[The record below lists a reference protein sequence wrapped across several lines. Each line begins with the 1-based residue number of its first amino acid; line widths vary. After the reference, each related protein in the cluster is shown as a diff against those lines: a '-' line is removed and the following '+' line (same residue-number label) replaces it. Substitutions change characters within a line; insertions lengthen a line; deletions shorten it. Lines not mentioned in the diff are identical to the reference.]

1 MAELRV
7 KGTGT
12 IKLFENDNTSSVTI
26 ASPASLGGDRTVTLP
41 DADVTLVS
49 GTMND
54 ATALSGTV
62 PIGSGG
68 TGATTLAGAG
78 LTNAPAFE
86 VYLSAAQ
93 SVSSGV
99 TTKITFDTEV
109 FDTNSAFA
117 SNKFTVPA
125 DEGGKY
131 LFILWCHV
139 ANTATDAASQNLF
152 LYKNGASVWQ
162 ANCHFAAN
170 TIKRLLMAITWI
182 DDASATDYFEG
193 YASVSGTSPSVL
205 GGTGSFGSF
214 FGGYKLIGI

>member
-1 MAELRV
+1 M
-7 KGTGT
+7 
-12 IKLFENDNTSSVTI
+12 
-26 ASPASLGGDRTVTLP
+26 ASLLKVDKLDPQSGTALEIGTSGDTITVPSGATF
-41 DADVTLVS
+41 AVS
-49 GTMND
+49 GTMN
-54 ATALSGTV
+54 ASSITAGTLA
-62 PIGSGG
+62 IANGG
-68 TGATTLAGAG
+68 TAATTLAAAG

-86 VYLSAAQ
+86 VYLSGAQ
-93 SVSSGV
+93 SVTGGV

-152 LYKNGASVWQ
+152 LYKNGAAVWQ

-170 TIKRLLMAITWI
+170 TIKRLLLPITWI
-182 DDASATDYFEG
+182 DDASAADYFEG
-193 YASVSGTSPSVL
+193 YANVSGTSPSVL